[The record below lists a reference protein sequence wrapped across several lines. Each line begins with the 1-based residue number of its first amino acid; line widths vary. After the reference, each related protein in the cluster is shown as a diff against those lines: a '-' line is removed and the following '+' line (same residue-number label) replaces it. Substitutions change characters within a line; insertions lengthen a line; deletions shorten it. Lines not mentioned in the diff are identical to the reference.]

1 MHPPVTTL
9 NFVFLGSSE
18 INRYFLLP
26 SEVSEGGMH
35 QERWL
40 F

>member
-9 NFVFLGSSE
+9 NFVFLSSSE
-18 INRYFLLP
+18 INHYFLFP
-26 SEVSEGGMH
+26 SEVFEEGMH